1 MKRLLT
7 LAAVLV
13 LVFSFAAF
21 GAVQDFGRFT
31 LDVPDGWTG
40 QFQDPSAII
49 TKNDNSAQLVV
60 TVSSTEGASLGDIAA
75 GVAEAFKQQGFTKD
89 KKVTTVCYEVEVDD
103 EGDYSWEMK
112 TANGVVSR
120 AFFGKTDSGKY
131 GLVVFTGDD
140 AALGE
145 IAGSVVEK

>member
-75 GVAEAFKQQGFTKD
+75 GVAEAFKQQGFTNL
-89 KKVTTVCYEVEVDD
+89 TTPEADSD
-103 EGDYSWEMK
+103 GDYSFE
-112 TANGVVSR
+112 GVNPAGAKSNVLITG
-120 AFFGKTDSGKY
+120 ADGEFCMFTMT
-131 GLVVFTGDD
+131 GLENAGDEIQ
-140 AALGE
+140 AMLGS
-145 IAGSVVEK
+145 IAVK

>member
-13 LVFSFAAF
+13 LAFSFAAF

-60 TVSSTEGASLGDIAA
+60 TISGTEGASLGDIAA
-75 GVAEAFKQQGFTKD
+75 GVAEAFKQQGFTNL
-89 KKVTTVCYEVEVDD
+89 TTPQADSD
-103 EGDYSWEMK
+103 GDYSFEGINPQGVKSNVMM
-112 TANGVVSR
+112 TASDGE
-120 AFFGKTDSGKY
+120 FCMFTMT
-131 GLVVFTGDD
+131 GLDN
-140 AALGE
+140 AADE
-145 IAGSVVEK
+145 IQAIIGSLAEK